1 MVNDFVT
8 INDVGPRDGLQND
21 PTTVTVEDRVRL
33 ITALVDAGVPAVEAA
48 SFVSPRAVP
57 KMAGATELFAALDQG
72 KAELSALVPNRKG
85 YEMARSAGARS
96 IAVVLSATDTMNRK
110 NINMTLDETI
120 STCTDIM
127 QQANVDGLLA
137 RAYISVAVECPFE
150 GLVSPDVVERLAEQ
164 MFRHGAQECIIAD
177 TIGAANPAQVKI
189 LFGRLVKS
197 FETARLSAHFH
208 DTRAMALANIWQA
221 VESGVRKFDA
231 SIGGLGGCPF
241 APGAAGNVATEDVVY
256 MLEQAG
262 LDTGINMNKL
272 MRCVDL
278 VESMVSHPAG
288 GRTRAYQLKQIA
300 G

>member
-1 MVNDFVT
+1 
-8 INDVGPRDGLQND
+8 
-21 PTTVTVEDRVRL
+21 
-33 ITALVDAGVPAVEAA
+33 
-48 SFVSPRAVP
+48 
-57 KMAGATELFAALDQG
+57 MAGATELFTVLDQSA
-72 KAELSALVPNRKG
+72 AEFSALVPNRKG

-120 STCTDIM
+120 SVCTDIM
-127 QQANVDGLLA
+127 QQANVDGLRA

-150 GLVSPDVVERLAEQ
+150 GLVSPDVVEHLAQE

-177 TIGAANPAQVKI
+177 TIGAANPAQVKA
-189 LFGRLVKS
+189 LFGRLVAS
-197 FETARLSAHFH
+197 FEPTSLSAHFH

-272 MRCVDL
+272 LDCVEL
-278 VESMVSHPAG
+278 VESMVLHPAG
-288 GRTRAYQLKQIA
+288 GRSRAYQVKQQA